1 MQLYSITRRN
11 NKAGKSIVHTHDLWE
26 IILACGGSGSV
37 VVEEKAYPFTAGT
50 ILCVP
55 PGWIHYN
62 TAPENYVH
70 IAMRVRDFVSPSAKD
85 EVLVFEDDV
94 EKTFETVSNITLRVF
109 FGRTA
114 ARELLLS
121 SLYETLYGLL
131 ISWSEPQG
139 RNEDIELVKNT
150 MIANFSD
157 PEFRAADAAIGVHY
171 SDDYFRKLF
180 RKETG
185 VTLTQYLTGLRVK
198 YAAKLLGGGGT
209 GQQRV
214 SDIALRAGFYD
225 TRYFSRVFKAAYGVA
240 PQEYREW
247 VRTSEE
253 RENENER

>member
-1 MQLYSITRRN
+1 M
-11 NKAGKSIVHTHDLWE
+11 
-26 IILACGGSGSV
+26 
-37 VVEEKAYPFTAGT
+37 
-50 ILCVP
+50 
-55 PGWIHYN
+55 
-62 TAPENYVH
+62 
-70 IAMRVRDFVSPSAKD
+70 
-85 EVLVFEDDV
+85 
-94 EKTFETVSNITLRVF
+94 SNITLRVF

-131 ISWSEPQG
+131 ISWSEPQA

-171 SDDYFRKLF
+171 SGDYFRKLF

-214 SDIALRAGFYD
+214 VRHCATRRLLRYALLF
-225 TRYFSRVFKAAYGVA
+225 TRI
-240 PQEYREW
+240 
-247 VRTSEE
+247 
-253 RENENER
+253 